1 MKKKEKILY
10 VDDDEKI
17 IKTIKNQLDE
27 KYNVDYFANPI
38 NALKSITQNNFYA
51 VVIADMKMPGL
62 DGINFLEKVKRKS
75 PQTTR
80 IMITGNA
87 ELDIAIDAINK
98 GQIFKFL
105 TKPCLKQ
112 DLINTIEQAI
122 KNYRNRMKLQT
133 ESLTDPLTGLWNRRY
148 FNLQL
153 IKILKTAERYKFQ
166 FSLIFIDINY
176 FKKINDEFGHNKGD
190 LILKTIAK
198 LLKETCRKT
207 DIIARYGG
215 DEFIIII
222 EHNDKNGALCLVN
235 RLKKVVSE
243 KYIDKKRTINISIA
257 IGIATYPN
265 DAKENSTLIKIADK
279 AMYQNKKEEKK
290 TSFYK

>member
-17 IKTIKNQLDE
+17 IKTLKNQLDE

-38 NALKSITQNNFYA
+38 NALKSITQDNFYA

-153 IKILKTAERYKFQ
+153 IRILKTAERYKFQ

-190 LILKTIAK
+190 LILKNIAK

>member
-1 MKKKEKILY
+1 MRKKEKILY

-17 IKTIKNQLDE
+17 IKTLKNQLDE

-38 NALKSITQNNFYA
+38 NALKSITQDNFYA

-153 IKILKTAERYKFQ
+153 IRILKTAERYKFQ